1 MRLCLRCKMPVNKP
15 YRYHIKCKKEA
26 EAELRAKIEALP
38 TKVLTEEQV
47 LALFAPSLTPF
58 ELQK

>member
-1 MRLCLRCKMPVNKP
+1 MPVNKP